1 MNKKMITI
9 IFVTLFI
16 GVQCW
21 FNYLIFNYPVV
32 GIVLEQNRDNQRN
45 VKSFEIE
52 EYSSLLGIQIGDEIK
67 EVDGLD
73 VNDHA
78 SVIMWSSIEQASSV
92 LVHRDNNDFEV
103 SLYELPRLTQYDFI
117 AYCAQIVC
125 FTAAFLLYRRLSY
138 SLSARYLTIAILN
151 VGFTFMSLGASIRG
165 EALGKIFMIVF
176 MVLVPFTLLHFLIV
190 FFKEKGGIK
199 LLQPLLTVLKY
210 FYIVLFVMFIANSI
224 FYVHPA
230 LAHYVYP
237 ESTSVFILLFLLGIL
252 FNVGL
257 LTYLYIKHRT
267 QGSFVSTLV
276 KTVWISLLLSL
287 SPIAIFSFLPLLI
300 SEDSWIDPLYTAWFV
315 ILFPLSFTY
324 FIASERLYDID
335 IIIRRIGLT
344 TVLSIIPAGIFA
356 GLMGIVFPIEATFG
370 SISLIFIFTLIV
382 LSFLLYS
389 LEYFITKLE
398 PILFP
403 RKYYLQSSLKKIATN
418 LSSTSNFR
426 DLKANILVDIVR
438 TLEVFGGAI
447 VFKYQDGVETII
459 EGTIDAAEVESLIA
473 IEQLEHPAYTFFV
486 ISRNEEYTSYL
497 VMTQKKTNTLLGLE
511 DTQWLNLIISYLAV
525 SLENVYLIRKLTMK
539 LENFAGQIPDEETAG
554 DLLWFRKFMFE
565 LQEKERY
572 RIATDL
578 HDTTMQDLFF
588 LKRRLVTLMERYA
601 LTSEDQEHIKE
612 LTGFIEMINLNLRQ
626 SCFELHPFLL
636 TEIGLVRTV
645 EKLISLESGL
655 NDYEI
660 EIVFVGKDELE
671 KLGIESKRH
680 IFRIIQELLN
690 NAKKHSQA
698 SHIQFHLEATRFST
712 TLTYVDDGVGFEQK
726 VEKEV
731 TLGGSGMG
739 MLQIQSRIL
748 YLGGSY
754 EWDTAAGKGVK
765 LHVSFPMRVGATG

>member
-1 MNKKMITI
+1 MNKKVRAI
-9 IFVTLFI
+9 IFLVLFI
-16 GVQCW
+16 GVQSW
-21 FNYLIFNYPVV
+21 FNYLIFSYPAV
-32 GIVLEQNRDNQRN
+32 GIVLKENRDNQWI
-45 VKSFEIE
+45 VEDFEVDL
-52 EYSSLLGIQIGDEIK
+52 YSSLLGIQIGDEII
-67 EVDGLD
+67 EINGLD
-73 VNDHA
+73 INEHI
-78 SVIMWSSIEQASSV
+78 SVMKWSSIEQASSV
-92 LVHRDNNDFEV
+92 MVIRDGSEFEV
-103 SLYELPRLTQYDFI
+103 SLNGLPRLTQSDYI
-117 AYCAQIVC
+117 AFCAQIVC
-125 FTAAFLLYRRLSY
+125 FTAALLLYRRLSY
-138 SLSARYLTIAILN
+138 SLSAHYLTIAILN

-165 EALGKIFMIVF
+165 DAFGKISIIVF
-176 MVLVPFTLLHFLIV
+176 MVLVPFSLLHFLIV
-190 FFKEKGGIK
+190 FFREKGRMK
-199 LLQPLLTVLKY
+199 LQPLFTLLKY
-210 FYIVLFVMFIANSI
+210 FYGVVTIIYIVCAV
-224 FYVHPA
+224 FYTHPA
-230 LAHYVYP
+230 LTHIIYP
-237 ESTSVFILLFLLGIL
+237 EFTPVTILLFLLGVL
-252 FNVGL
+252 LNVGL
-257 LTYLYIKHRT
+257 LTYLYFKHRT

-276 KTVWISLLLSL
+276 KTVWISLFLSL
-287 SPIAIFSFLPLLI
+287 SPIAIFSFFPLLI
-300 SEDSWIDPLYTAWFV
+300 YDEFWIHPIFTAWFI

-335 IIIRRIGLT
+335 IIMRRIGLT

-356 GLMGIVFPIEATFG
+356 GLMAIVFPMEATFG

-426 DLKANILVDIVR
+426 DLKAIILVDIVR

-447 VFKYQDGVETII
+447 VFKYKQGVETIT
-459 EGTIDAAEVESLIA
+459 EGAIDAAEIESLITV
-473 IEQLEHPAYTFFV
+473 EQLEHSKYTFFV

-525 SLENVYLIRKLTMK
+525 SLENVYLIRKMSMK
-539 LENFAGQIPDEETAG
+539 LENFAGQISDEETAG

-588 LKRRLVTLMERYA
+588 LKRRLATLMDKYA
-601 LTSEDQEHIKE
+601 LTLKDQEQIQE
-612 LTGFIEMINLNLRQ
+612 LLGFIEMINLNLRH

-636 TEIGLVRTV
+636 TEIGLVQTV
-645 EKLISLESGL
+645 EKLISLEAGL
-655 NDYEI
+655 NDSEI
-660 EIVFVGKDELE
+660 GINFVGKGGLEELD
-671 KLGIESKRH
+671 IDSKRH

-698 SHIQFHLEATRFST
+698 VHIQVHLEATRYST
-712 TLTYVDDGVGFEQK
+712 ILTYVDDGVGFEQK
-726 VEKEV
+726 VEKEA

-754 EWDTAAGKGVK
+754 EWDTEVGKGVK
-765 LHVSFPMRVGATG
+765 LNVSFPMRVGATG

>member
-1 MNKKMITI
+1 MNKKMIAT
-9 IFVTLFI
+9 IFVALFI
-16 GVQCW
+16 GLQCW
-21 FNYLIFNYPVV
+21 FNYLIFNYPNI
-32 GIVLEQNRDNQRN
+32 GIGVEQNRDNQWI
-45 VKSFEIE
+45 VKNFDYK
-52 EYSSLLGIQIGDEIK
+52 EYSSLLGIRIGDEIK
-67 EVDGLD
+67 EVNGLD
-73 VNDHA
+73 VNEHA
-78 SVIMWSSIEQASSV
+78 SVTMWSYIEQARSV
-92 LVHRDNNDFEV
+92 LVHRDGGEFEV
-103 SLYELPRLTQYDFI
+103 SLDGLPRLSPFDFI

-125 FTAAFLLYRRLSY
+125 FSAAFLLYRRLSY
-138 SLSARYLTIAILN
+138 ALSARYLTIAILN
-151 VGFTFMSLGASIRG
+151 VGFTFMSLGASTRG
-165 EALGKIFMIVF
+165 DAFGKIFIIEF
-176 MVLVPFTLLHFLIV
+176 MALVPYTLLHFLIV

-199 LLQPLLTVLKY
+199 LQPLLTVLKY
-210 FYIVLFVMFIANSI
+210 LYAVLFIIFIVCSI
-224 FYVHPA
+224 FYADPTLVH
-230 LAHYVYP
+230 YIYP
-237 ESTSVFILLFLLGIL
+237 KFIPVFILLFLLGIL
-252 FNVGL
+252 LNIGL
-257 LTYLYIKHRT
+257 LTYLYIKHRR

-287 SPIAIFSFLPLLI
+287 SPIAIFSFLPMLM
-300 SEDSWIDPLYTAWFV
+300 SDDPWVDPIYTAWFV

-335 IIIRRIGLT
+335 IILRRIGLT

-356 GLMGIVFPIEATFG
+356 GLMGIVFPLEATFG
-370 SISLIFIFTLIV
+370 SISLIFVFTLIV

-403 RKYYLQSSLKKIATN
+403 RKYYLQSSLKKIAIN
-418 LSSTSNFR
+418 LTSTSNFR
-426 DLKANILVDIVR
+426 DLKANVLVDIVR

-447 VFKYQDGVETII
+447 VFKYKDGVETIT
-459 EGTIDAAEVESLIA
+459 EGSIDAAEVESLIA
-473 IEQLEHPAYTFFV
+473 LEQLEHPAYTFFV
-486 ISRNEEYTSYL
+486 ISRHEEHTSYL

-539 LENFAGQIPDEETAG
+539 LENFAGQISDEETAG
-554 DLLWFRKFMFE
+554 DLLWFRKLMFE

-588 LKRRLVTLMERYA
+588 LKRKLTTLMGKYA
-601 LTSEDQEHIKE
+601 LKLEDQEEMKE

-660 EIVFVGKDELE
+660 EIDFVGKDELE
-671 KLGIESKRH
+671 KLGKESKRH

-726 VEKEV
+726 VEREV
-731 TLGGSGMG
+731 TLGASGMG
-739 MLQIQSRIL
+739 MLQLQSRIL
-748 YLGGSY
+748 YMGGSY
-754 EWDTAAGKGVK
+754 EWDTAVGKGVK
-765 LHVSFPMRVGATG
+765 LHVSFPMKVGATG